1 MSATP
6 ATAQLPA
13 ATGADG
19 ACGRPRDALRGRV
32 TADGSGAPPGA
43 PVERHPCAPHH
54 RLDPS
59 GLGPAGGP
67 DEGPAP
73 RDRAR
78 PAWRPA

>member
-19 ACGRPRDALRGRV
+19 AYGRPRDALRGRV
-32 TADGSGAPPGA
+32 TADGSGDRPAG
-43 PVERHPCAPHH
+43 PVERHHH
-54 RLDPS
+54 ATHDRLDPS
-59 GLGPAGGP
+59 RVVPAGRP
-67 DEGPAP
+67 VDGPAP